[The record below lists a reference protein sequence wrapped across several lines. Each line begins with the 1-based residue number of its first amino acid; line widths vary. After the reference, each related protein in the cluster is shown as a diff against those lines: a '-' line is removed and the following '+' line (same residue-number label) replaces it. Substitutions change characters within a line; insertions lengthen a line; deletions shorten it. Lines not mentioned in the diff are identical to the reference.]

1 TGRRWPT
8 GSSRTRPHA
17 RCTTPGAG
25 NGPRTTSAS
34 TRRCSCPRF
43 EARSFRRTRGPARRW
58 RPSGRNSPRTATS
71 TGSGTTPAGWRRPR
85 APSSCAVSSWRSPAG
100 SRASASAPC
109 AGSSATVPPAGHRG
123 CTPRSS
129 TSSNGSCVATSR
141 RRSCTPC
148 CSSARCGS
156 RRGRRT
162 RTAAQSGPSRWRRRS
177 MTDRRIAV
185 VTGGTAGIGRAT
197 VRAFARKGYDVAV
210 LARGP
215 DGLQATVAEIEKAG
229 GRGLA
234 VQTDVADAEATET
247 AAAQVTEQLGP
258 IDVWVNNAFVG
269 AFAYFQDLTPE
280 EFRRIT
286 EVTYL
291 GQVNGTRAA
300 LKRMRER
307 DRGSIVNVSSAL
319 AYQGIPLQSA
329 YCGAKH
335 AIVGFTESVRIELK
349 HQHSPV

>member
-1 TGRRWPT
+1 
-8 GSSRTRPHA
+8 
-17 RCTTPGAG
+17 
-25 NGPRTTSAS
+25 
-34 TRRCSCPRF
+34 
-43 EARSFRRTRGPARRW
+43 
-58 RPSGRNSPRTATS
+58 
-71 TGSGTTPAGWRRPR
+71 
-85 APSSCAVSSWRSPAG
+85 
-100 SRASASAPC
+100 
-109 AGSSATVPPAGHRG
+109 
-123 CTPRSS
+123 
-129 TSSNGSCVATSR
+129 
-141 RRSCTPC
+141 
-148 CSSARCGS
+148 
-156 RRGRRT
+156 
-162 RTAAQSGPSRWRRRS
+162 

-234 VQTDVADAEATET
+234 VQTDVADAEATEA
-247 AAAQVTEQLGP
+247 AAAQATEQLGP

-269 AFAYFQDLTPE
+269 AFAYFQDLTAE

-349 HQHSPV
+349 HQHSRVTVSLVALPGVNTPQFDWALRRRIRHHPQPVPPIYQPELCAQALLYVAEHPRRSTWVGFPTYGTILGSRFAPPLMEWYLARTNVKAQQAPDLDPPSDRMNLWNPVAGDAGAHGDFDDRSHEHSPILAASLHRVPAVTGAVAGIVGLAAAVQALRGKGRRR